1 MVAGIHMVGK
11 EALERERK
19 PEVGEKAYV
28 GSGEYPKE
36 RDRREEYGEV
46 MPSESGLR
54 KMG

>member
-36 RDRREEYGEV
+36 RDRRE
-46 MPSESGLR
+46 
-54 KMG
+54 